1 MLKLLACVCFISG
14 SCGFGILKVL
24 EYKRRYEEL
33 TYIRYILN
41 TLLLE
46 TQNRKGTFGE
56 SCFRLASKLKTPYC
70 NIFMGLYRMLE
81 KERKKNPRIY
91 WEEKMKELAPDIPLK
106 QEEVKILQGVI
117 RCVDGTTLAMPLEV
131 LKESITEWD
140 KVIQSAEQ
148 VRKERSKVTL
158 CLSITVGL
166 LLCITII

>member
-1 MLKLLACVCFISG
+1 MLKILACACFISG
-14 SCGFGILKVL
+14 SCGFGCLKVL

-46 TQNRKGTFGE
+46 TQNRRGTFGE
-56 SCFRLASKLKTPYC
+56 SCFRLASKIKAPYC
-70 NIFMGLYRMLE
+70 DIFMGLYRMLE
-81 KERKKNPRIY
+81 KERKKPPHIY
-91 WEEKMKELAPDIPLK
+91 WEDKMKELAPGIPLK

-117 RCVDGTTLAMPLEV
+117 RCVDGTTPAMPIEV
-131 LKESITEWD
+131 LRESIIEWD
-140 KVIQSAEQ
+140 KVIRTAEQ

-166 LLCITII
+166 LLCITVI